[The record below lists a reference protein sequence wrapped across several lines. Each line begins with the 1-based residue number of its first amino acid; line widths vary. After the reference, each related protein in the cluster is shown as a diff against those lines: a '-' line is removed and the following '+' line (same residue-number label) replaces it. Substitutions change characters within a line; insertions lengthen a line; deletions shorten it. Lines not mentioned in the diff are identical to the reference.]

1 MTGRQLDDRE
11 PIEGSQIHGVS
22 IEGSVWGPRP
32 NSIARGTLQLQRVP
46 VKAVRED
53 LLG

>member
-1 MTGRQLDDRE
+1 MTGHQLDDRE
-11 PIEGSQIHGVS
+11 PTEGSQIHGVS

-32 NSIARGTLQLQRVP
+32 NIITWGTLQLQDIL
-46 VKAVRED
+46 VKAARED